1 MDKFIIENECEI
13 HHGDSIEVM
22 PRLKENSM
30 SLAVFSPPFS
40 SLFAYSSNIEDIG
53 NSRESD
59 DEFLLHYEFSIPPL
73 FDLIKPGCNVC
84 VHVADVPRLKESHG
98 YVGAYDL
105 SGEIIKLMEKYG
117 FYYYRRWTVN
127 KNPQSQSI
135 RNHSITLTF
144 AQFEKDSRQSSAAL
158 ADYILVFKNKK
169 AGKAVP
175 VIPQMTRDEWIECA
189 NPTWYGIHENKD
201 WGIKETDTLNT
212 RKSEGDMVH
221 ICPLQLGLISRLVRL
236 YSNEGETVFTPFMG
250 IGSEVYQSLL
260 LKRKAVGIELKD
272 EWFNQSVVNAKRAI
286 YKRDAQGELA
296 L

>member
-1 MDKFIIENECEI
+1 MKNMFNIKDECIIYKGDCIEIMPTLKPESMDL
-13 HHGDSIEVM
+13 SI
-22 PRLKENSM
+22 
-30 SLAVFSPPFS
+30 FSPPFS

-59 DEFLLHYEFSIPPL
+59 DEFLLHYEFSIKPL
-73 FDLIKPGCNVC
+73 FDLMKPGCNVC

-105 SGEIIKLMEKYG
+105 SGDIIKLMEKYG
-117 FYYYRRWTVN
+117 FYYYRRWTIN

-158 ADYILVFKNKK
+158 ADYILVFKKP
-169 AGKAVP
+169 GKAVP
-175 VIPQMTRDEWIECA
+175 VKPQMDRNEWIECA
-189 NPTWYGIHENKD
+189 NPTWYGIHENKGC
-201 WGIKETDTLNT
+201 GIKETDTLNT
-212 RKSEGDMVH
+212 RKGPNDVVH
-221 ICPLQLGLISRLVRL
+221 ICPLQLGLIDRLVRL
-236 YSNEGETVFTPFMG
+236 YTNEGETVFTPFMG

-260 LKRKAVGIELKD
+260 RKRKGVGIELKK
-272 EWFNQSVVNAKRAI
+272 EWFEQSKVNVKRAI
-286 YKRDAQGELA
+286 DKRDAQGELK